1 VSTVAAR
8 AIPFPLVP
16 RFQIEGLSGGVLQGL
31 RRGRGSEPVAT
42 RPYRSGDSTR
52 TIDWAASARLSAARG
67 DDQFVVREYRAE
79 EAPRVVL
86 VQDLRPEMSLGTGQ
100 LPWLDKTEAVRAVLD
115 AVGVSARQARA
126 RLALA
131 GATAA
136 KTSLS
141 WLGETDRPALPETLD
156 APPDALVQTFLAL
169 RRRREDLPSGTFVF
183 VVSDFLEPLPPSLL
197 AEALARRWDVVPV
210 VVQDPVWEGS
220 FPEIAGVLVPVA
232 DPRDGAVREIRLRRS
247 ETRRLATEH
256 EERRAGLLLAFER
269 AGLDHVLVETSS
281 PAGVSAAF
289 ARWAAGRQSR
299 RGRW

>member
-1 VSTVAAR
+1 VSAVAAH
-8 AIPFPLVP
+8 ATPFPLVP

-42 RPYRSGDSTR
+42 RPYRSGDPTR

-79 EAPRVVL
+79 EAPRVLL
-86 VQDLRPEMSLGTGQ
+86 VQDLRPEMGLGARE
-100 LPWLDKTEAVRAVLD
+100 LPWLDKPEAFQAVLD
-115 AVGVSARQARA
+115 AVGASARHARA
-126 RLALA
+126 RLAVA

-136 KTSLS
+136 GNDLR
-141 WLGETDRPALPETLD
+141 WLGESDRPALPETLD

-210 VVQDPVWEGS
+210 VIQDPVWEAS
-220 FPEIAGVLVPVA
+220 FPAVAGVLVPVA
-232 DPRDGAVREIRLRRS
+232 DPRDGTVRPIRLRRG
-247 ETRRLATEH
+247 ETRRLASEH
-256 EERRAGLLLAFER
+256 EERRARLLLTFQR
-269 AGLDHVLVETSS
+269 AGLDSVLVETSS